1 MKLWEEIE
9 LAQHRIQRAILRT
22 PLIYSDTISKLTGLI
37 AHHHANILH
46 IIHERAAK
54 EIPIGF
60 SKVIL
65 VLETRSPDHIREI
78 KKGLKEEGYSIETL
92 S

>member
-9 LAQHRIQRAILRT
+9 WAQRRIQRAVLRT
-22 PLIYSDTISKLTGLI
+22 RTLYSDVISGLTGLI

-65 VLETRSPDHIREI
+65 VLDTRSPEHIREI
-78 KKGLKEEGYSIETL
+78 KKGFKEEGYSIETL

>member
-1 MKLWEEIE
+1 MSIVLRDVPGALAKLAT
-9 LAQHRIQRAILRT
+9 LVGQHR
-22 PLIYSDTISKLTGLI
+22 
-37 AHHHANILH
+37 ANILH

-54 EIPIGF
+54 DIPIGF

-65 VLETRSPDHIREI
+65 MLETRSPDHIREI
-78 KKGLKEEGYSIETL
+78 RNGFKEKGYSLQVL